1 MLQGATQKVWSQF
14 IPYTDDS
21 LLTTPRKGKKGLKST
36 PHSLSLQTH
45 LGQRTGREGLNPAGF
60 PVSQQASGRP
70 LPPPQAEE

>member
-45 LGQRTGREGLNPAGF
+45 AGQRTGREGLNPACF
-60 PVSQQASGRP
+60 PVSLHGFRQAT
-70 LPPPQAEE
+70 PQSPG